1 MTYDFLD
8 PGTTIAEGYI
18 SLPGDLM
25 QVLVNSDHHI
35 TSSQSVAQRVTS
47 ILLDSVDRFADR
59 LTRVEVHL
67 NDVNGPK
74 HGERDKRVT
83 MEARVA
89 GRAPV
94 AVTNEA
100 PSLLEAIEG
109 ASRKL
114 ERALEH
120 TFGRLDAAAGKGPAD
135 EDTVTLETLTEL
147 DLKEQE
153 KRGKH

>member
-1 MTYDFLD
+1 
-8 PGTTIAEGYI
+8 
-18 SLPGDLM
+18 M
-25 QVLVNSDHHI
+25 QVLVNSDHRI

-89 GRAPV
+89 GRPPV
-94 AVTNEA
+94 AVANEA
-100 PSLLEAIEG
+100 PSLVEAIEG

-114 ERALEH
+114 EHALEH
-120 TFGRLDAAAGKGPAD
+120 TFGRADAAARKSPAD
-135 EDTVTLETLTEL
+135 EDTVTLEMLTEL
-147 DLKEQE
+147 DLEE
-153 KRGKH
+153 RERRGGH

>member
-1 MTYDFLD
+1 
-8 PGTTIAEGYI
+8 
-18 SLPGDLM
+18 M

-35 TSSQSVAQRVTS
+35 TSSESVAQRVED
-47 ILLDSVDRFADR
+47 ILLPSVDRFADR

-109 ASRKL
+109 ASKKL

-120 TFGRLDAAAGKGPAD
+120 SFGRLDARAPKPAAE
-135 EDTVTLETLTEL
+135 EDTVMLEVLMEVEL
-147 DLKEQE
+147 MERQ
-153 KRGKH
+153 KRGKHSKH

>member
-1 MTYDFLD
+1 
-8 PGTTIAEGYI
+8 
-18 SLPGDLM
+18 M

-35 TSSQSVAQRVTS
+35 SSSQSVAERVAT

-74 HGERDKRVT
+74 QGERDKRVT
-83 MEARVA
+83 MEARVV
-89 GRAPV
+89 GRAPPV
-94 AVTNEA
+94 AVTDEA
-100 PSLLEAIEG
+100 ASLLQAIEG

-120 TFGRLDAAAGKGPAD
+120 AFGRMDALVQKGPAD
-135 EDTVTLETLTEL
+135 EDTVTLEVLTEL
-147 DLKEQE
+147 ELMEHA
-153 KRGKH
+153 KRGRH

>member
-1 MTYDFLD
+1 
-8 PGTTIAEGYI
+8 
-18 SLPGDLM
+18 M

-35 TSSQSVAQRVTS
+35 TSSESVAQRVEA
-47 ILLDSVDRFADR
+47 ILMPSVDRFADR

-100 PSLLEAIEG
+100 ASLLEAIEG
-109 ASRKL
+109 ASKKL

-120 TFGRLDAAAGKGPAD
+120 TFGRLEATAQKGPAD
-135 EDTVTLETLTEL
+135 EDTVTLEALTEL
-147 DLKEQE
+147 ELRELE
-153 KRGKH
+153 KRGRH

>member
-1 MTYDFLD
+1 MDC
-8 PGTTIAEGYI
+8 
-18 SLPGDLM
+18 
-25 QVLVNSDHHI
+25 
-35 TSSQSVAQRVTS
+35 
-47 ILLDSVDRFADR
+47 VDRFADR

-83 MEARVA
+83 MEARVP

-94 AVTNEA
+94 AVANEA
-100 PSLLEAIEG
+100 GSLLEAIEG

-120 TFGRLDAAAGKGPAD
+120 AFGRMDAKVQNDNDLAE
-135 EDTVTLETLTEL
+135 EDTVTLEVLTEL
-147 DLKEQE
+147 GPMEQAT
-153 KRGKH
+153 RGKH

>member
-1 MTYDFLD
+1 
-8 PGTTIAEGYI
+8 
-18 SLPGDLM
+18 M

-94 AVTNEA
+94 AVTNDA

-109 ASRKL
+109 ASKKL

-120 TFGRLDAAAGKGPAD
+120 TFGRLDATARKGPAD

>member
-1 MTYDFLD
+1 
-8 PGTTIAEGYI
+8 
-18 SLPGDLM
+18 M
-25 QVLVNSDHHI
+25 QVLVSSDHHI
-35 TSSQSVAQRVTS
+35 TSSESVAQRVED
-47 ILLDSVDRFADR
+47 ILLPSVDRFADR

-109 ASRKL
+109 ASKKL

-120 TFGRLDAAAGKGPAD
+120 SFGRLDARAPKPAAE
-135 EDTVTLETLTEL
+135 EDTVMLEVLTEVEL
-147 DLKEQE
+147 MERQ
-153 KRGKH
+153 KRGKHSKH

>member
-1 MTYDFLD
+1 
-8 PGTTIAEGYI
+8 
-18 SLPGDLM
+18 M

-35 TSSQSVAQRVTS
+35 TSSGSVAERVAT
-47 ILLDSVDRFADR
+47 ILLDCVDRFADR

-89 GRAPV
+89 GRSPV

-100 PSLLEAIEG
+100 ASLHEAIEG

-114 ERALEH
+114 ERALERAL
-120 TFGRLDAAAGKGPAD
+120 GRLDAKVQTGPAD
-135 EDTVTLETLTEL
+135 EDTVTLEVLTEL
-147 DLKEQE
+147 ELLEHA
-153 KRGKH
+153 KRGRH

>member
-1 MTYDFLD
+1 
-8 PGTTIAEGYI
+8 
-18 SLPGDLM
+18 M
-25 QVLVNSDHHI
+25 QVLVSSDHHI
-35 TSSQSVAQRVTS
+35 TSSESVAQRVED
-47 ILLDSVDRFADR
+47 ILLPSVDRFAGR

-114 ERALEH
+114 ERALERS
-120 TFGRLDAAAGKGPAD
+120 FGRLDSKAPPKPPAE
-135 EDTVTLETLTEL
+135 EDTVMLEVLTEVEL
-147 DLKEQE
+147 MERE
-153 KRGKH
+153 KRGRH

>member
-1 MTYDFLD
+1 
-8 PGTTIAEGYI
+8 
-18 SLPGDLM
+18 M

-35 TSSQSVAQRVTS
+35 KSSESVAERVTS
-47 ILLDSVDRFADR
+47 ILMASVDRFADR

-89 GRAPV
+89 GRPPV
-94 AVTNEA
+94 AVTDEA
-100 PSLLEAIEG
+100 SSLLDAIGG
-109 ASRKL
+109 ASKKL

-120 TFGRLDAAAGKGPAD
+120 TLGRLDARAQTASAD
-135 EDTVTLETLTEL
+135 EDTVTLEVLTEL
-147 DLKEQE
+147 DLMERE
-153 KRGKH
+153 KPGRH

>member
-1 MTYDFLD
+1 MGITRSGASVQWRQRRVA
-8 PGTTIAEGYI
+8 GTTIAKGHLP
-18 SLPGDLM
+18 LPGVPM

-35 TSSQSVAQRVTS
+35 TSGESVAQRVAT
-47 ILLDSVDRFADR
+47 ILLASVDRFADR

-94 AVTNEA
+94 A
-100 PSLLEAIEG
+100 
-109 ASRKL
+109 
-114 ERALEH
+114 
-120 TFGRLDAAAGKGPAD
+120 
-135 EDTVTLETLTEL
+135 
-147 DLKEQE
+147 
-153 KRGKH
+153 

>member
-1 MTYDFLD
+1 
-8 PGTTIAEGYI
+8 
-18 SLPGDLM
+18 M
-25 QVLVNSDHHI
+25 QVLVSSDHHI
-35 TSSQSVAQRVTS
+35 TSSESVAQRVED
-47 ILLDSVDRFADR
+47 ILLPSVDRFADR

-100 PSLLEAIEG
+100 PSLRAAIEG

-120 TFGRLDAAAGKGPAD
+120 TFGRLDAKAPKPPAE
-135 EDTVTLETLTEL
+135 EDTVILEVLTEVGL
-147 DLKEQE
+147 TERQKS
-153 KRGKH
+153 GKHDKH

>member
-1 MTYDFLD
+1 
-8 PGTTIAEGYI
+8 
-18 SLPGDLM
+18 M

-35 TSSQSVAQRVTS
+35 TSSESVAERVAT
-47 ILLDSVDRFADR
+47 ILMASVDRFADR

-89 GRAPV
+89 GRTPV

-100 PSLLEAIEG
+100 QSLLEAIEG

-120 TFGRLDAAAGKGPAD
+120 AFGRLDAQALKGPAD
-135 EDTVTLETLTEL
+135 EDTVTLEALTEL
-147 DLKEQE
+147 QLMELE
-153 KRGKH
+153 KRGRH

>member
-1 MTYDFLD
+1 
-8 PGTTIAEGYI
+8 
-18 SLPGDLM
+18 M

-35 TSSQSVAQRVTS
+35 TSSESVAERVAS

-89 GRAPV
+89 GRPPV

-100 PSLLEAIEG
+100 SSLLEAIEG

-114 ERALEH
+114 EHALEH
-120 TFGRLDAAAGKGPAD
+120 TFGRLDSMAKKGPAD
-135 EDTVTLETLTEL
+135 EDTVTLEVLTE
-147 DLKEQE
+147 QE
-153 KRGKH
+153 LMDHQKRGKH